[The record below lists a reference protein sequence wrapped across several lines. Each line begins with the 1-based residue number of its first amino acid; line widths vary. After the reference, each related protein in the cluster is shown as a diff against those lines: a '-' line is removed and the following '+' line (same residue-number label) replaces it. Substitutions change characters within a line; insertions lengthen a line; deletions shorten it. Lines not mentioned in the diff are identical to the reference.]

1 MVDSLRVP
9 PKGLPDLENKNI
21 GQPVKFEFQG
31 NKKLV
36 FNVNVSTVCMT
47 TSSPQTIL
55 KEWAK
60 VATELALYAKGFHP
74 DHTAAWLD

>member
-21 GQPVKFEFQG
+21 GQPVKSEFQG
-31 NKKLV
+31 NKKSV
-36 FNVNVSTVCMT
+36 FNVNVSPVRMT
-47 TSSPQTIL
+47 ISSPQTIL

-60 VATELALYAKGFHP
+60 VATGLAPYAKGLHP
-74 DHTAAWLD
+74 DHTAACSD

>member
-21 GQPVKFEFQG
+21 GQPVKSEFQG
-31 NKKLV
+31 NKLV
-36 FNVNVSTVCMT
+36 FNVNVSPVCMT

-60 VATELALYAKGFHP
+60 VATELALYAKGLHP
-74 DHTAAWLD
+74 DHTAAWPD

>member
-9 PKGLPDLENKNI
+9 PKGLPDLENENI
-21 GQPVKFEFQG
+21 GQPVKFKFQG

-36 FNVNVSTVCMT
+36 FNVNVSPICMT

-60 VATELALYAKGFHP
+60 VAIGLALYAKGLHP
-74 DHTAAWLD
+74 DHTAACSD